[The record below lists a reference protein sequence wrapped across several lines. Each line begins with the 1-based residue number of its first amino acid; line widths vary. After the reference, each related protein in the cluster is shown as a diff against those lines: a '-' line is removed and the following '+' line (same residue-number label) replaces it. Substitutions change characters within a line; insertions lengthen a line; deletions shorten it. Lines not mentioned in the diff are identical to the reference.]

1 MEATIVITEDE
12 LWDMIHTLNE
22 AREQGKQSGM
32 FEIDG
37 IGFHLIPTEDEKL
50 KKMRSILGEKVKR

>member
-12 LWDMIHTLNE
+12 LWDMIHELNE
-22 AREQGKQSGM
+22 AREKGLSSGM
-32 FEIDG
+32 YEIDG

-50 KKMRSILGEKVKR
+50 KKMRNFLERKK